1 MAAII
6 HQTDKRSGITYA
18 YESISYWD
26 KEKKQSRAK
35 RKLIGRVDKKTDEIV
50 PTDGRCRRKKVSGEH
65 SMIEAAS
72 ALDMGVPSSL
82 GVSPPHIFFKF
93 CIVICTA
100 CNLSLT
106 TVFFSLLIATFIS
119 SFSTSLNSYFI
130 NIFTTF

>member
-35 RKLIGRVDKKTDEIV
+35 RKLIGRVDKETGEIV
-50 PTDGRCRRKKVSGEH
+50 LTDGRGRRKKTSAEQ

-72 ALDMGVPSSL
+72 TSR
-82 GVSPPHIFFKF
+82 HF
-93 CIVICTA
+93 CTA
-100 CNLSLT
+100 TYLLDTIGEKLGLAEDLKTC
-106 TVFFSLLIATFIS
+106 FHGWQSLLVIPFLPYAK
-119 SFSTSLNSYFI
+119 
-130 NIFTTF
+130 IFEIMKDSAK